1 MATGIVYTEVDRSAD
16 PKIEVSRVKR
26 SLKDGVTKISR
37 TGVRTLA
44 NQIAYGN
51 EGGRSL
57 LTLMHKMNNDVLA
70 LQKQVDNHNESIKGL
85 TETKDALQKQVDNH
99 NESIK
104 GLTETKD
111 ASIKALTETTEA
123 LTKEVNTLRP
133 LGENTIEIRK
143 RFFAIYRRRK
153 HRGKRNDRT
162 TIRSGS
168 FAAHDGDVRLDA
180 RLFKNGLIEYEDTFL
195 ALYGLSW
202 LDAES
207 FFSMFPF
214 SFGSPTTIAKHP
226 NTQPPRICSSLL
238 GTLYSGGCIFGC
250 SAIALFVFLTG
261 ATIRMRK
268 IYFRYEHPR
277 LRHR

>member
-44 NQIAYGN
+44 NQNPYGN

-57 LTLMHKMNNDVLA
+57 LTLMHKMNNDVL
-70 LQKQVDNHNESIKGL
+70 
-85 TETKDALQKQVDNH
+85 ALQKQVDNH

-133 LGENTIEIRK
+133 LGENTIEIRNQ
-143 RFFAIYRRRK
+143 FFAIYRRQKR
-153 HRGKRNDRT
+153 RGKHNDRT
-162 TIRSGS
+162 TIRSEN
-168 FAAHDGDVRLDA
+168 FAAHGGDVRLDA

-202 LDAES
+202 LEAES

-214 SFGSPTTIAKHP
+214 SFGSPTTIVKHP
-226 NTQPPRICSSLL
+226 NTQPPRIRSSLL

>member
-1 MATGIVYTEVDRSAD
+1 MATGIVYTEVDGSAD

-26 SLKDGVTKISR
+26 ALRDGVTKISR

-70 LQKQVDNHNESIKGL
+70 LQRKVDDQQRKHTESIKEL
-85 TETKDALQKQVDNH
+85 TETKDV
-99 NESIK
+99 
-104 GLTETKD
+104 
-111 ASIKALTETTEA
+111 SIKALTETTAA

-162 TIRSGS
+162 TIRSGN
-168 FAAHDGDVRLDA
+168 FAAHGGDVRLDA
-180 RLFKNGLIEYEDTFL
+180 KLFKNGLIEYEDTFL

-202 LDAES
+202 LEPES
-207 FFSMFPF
+207 LFSMFSF
-214 SFGSPTTIAKHP
+214 SFGSPTTITKHP

-277 LRHR
+277 LRHC